1 MKLFITTEVSWDT
14 GLQKISH
21 ILPSDYSEK
30 YFRKNYG
37 NEIKEILIS
46 LVCLE
51 SNSFK
56 QRKRFTKSD
65 SVLCYDIMFDYKYIK
80 SLEENKKWK
89 FVANELI
96 TSVKII
102 ESYRFKDFNSEL
114 FKNDLTQLCEDYFF
128 AEAF

>member
-14 GLQKISH
+14 GLQKIHH
-21 ILPSDYSEK
+21 IFPSDYSKK

-56 QRKRFTKSD
+56 RRKRFTKSD
-65 SVLCYDIMFDYKYIK
+65 SVLSYDIIFDYEYIK
-80 SLEENKKWK
+80 SLGENEKWQ

-96 TSVKII
+96 SSVNII
-102 ESYRFKDFNSEL
+102 ESYKFKNFNSEL
-114 FKNDLTQLCEDYFF
+114 FKNDLTQLCEEYFF